1 MNVKQTTVLKCLI
14 LITIAL
20 LLLTSTLL
28 VVVISAEQNDKAEI
42 TETTKGMPSPKPL
55 GVETPMHY
63 YTVTD
68 EERELLARIITCEAS
83 ICSLEC
89 QKDVCSVIF
98 NRLESGKWK
107 KDMNGDGKITIYDII
122 YYPNA
127 FSPTIDGAM
136 DRCTTPCKSAYEA
149 VDYVIENGPT
159 VPTYVRYFRA
169 SYDFSWEGYKNYK
182 TIDNVYF
189 GYFVDWQ
196 KGTW

>member
-1 MNVKQTTVLKCLI
+1 MTTEKTFISLLC
-14 LITIAL
+14 L
-20 LLLTSTLL
+20 LLAIIVLLSVTLII
-28 VVVISAEQNDKAEI
+28 VVSAESSNAGGAIEDYCKKPNTAKEDAI
-42 TETTKGMPSPKPL
+42 PKKN
-55 GVETPMHY
+55 Y

-68 EERELLARIITCEAS
+68 EERELIARIVTCEAS
-83 ICSLEC
+83 ICSTEC

-98 NRLESGKWK
+98 NRLESGKWR
-107 KDMNGDGKITIYDII
+107 KDMNGDGEITIYDII

-127 FSPTIDGAM
+127 FSPTIDGAL

-149 VDYVIENGPT
+149 VDYIIENGPT

-189 GYFVDWQ
+189 GYFEDWER
-196 KGTW
+196 GAW

>member
-1 MNVKQTTVLKCLI
+1 MTTEKTFISLLC
-14 LITIAL
+14 L
-20 LLLTSTLL
+20 LLAIIVLLSVTLII
-28 VVVISAEQNDKAEI
+28 VVSAESSSDGGAIEEYCEKPNTAKEDA
-42 TETTKGMPSPKPL
+42 TPKKN
-55 GVETPMHY
+55 Y

-68 EERELLARIITCEAS
+68 EERELLARIVTCEAS

-98 NRLESGKWK
+98 NRLESGKWR

-127 FSPTIDGAM
+127 FSPTTDGAM

-169 SYDFSWEGYKNYK
+169 SYDFSWEGYENYK

-189 GYFVDWQ
+189 GYFVGWHKGDW
-196 KGTW
+196 